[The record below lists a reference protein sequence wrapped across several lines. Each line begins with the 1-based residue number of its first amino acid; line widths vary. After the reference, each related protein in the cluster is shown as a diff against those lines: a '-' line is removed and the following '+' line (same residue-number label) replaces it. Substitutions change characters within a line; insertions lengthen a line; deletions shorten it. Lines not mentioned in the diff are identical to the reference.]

1 MRNSTAAVLLAGALA
16 CVPAYAQQTGGA
28 VKGDVERAE
37 NKISMCVG
45 CHGIPEYRTAY
56 PYVYRVPLIAG
67 QAPEYIAIAL
77 RAYKTGDRN
86 HPSMVGIAKTLSD
99 EDIAD
104 LAAYYGRKSGE

>member
-1 MRNSTAAVLLAGALA
+1 MRKSTAALLLVGALVCA
-16 CVPAYAQQTGGA
+16 PAVAQQTEGA
-28 VKGDVERAE
+28 VKGDVERAQ

-67 QAPEYIAIAL
+67 QSPEYIAGAL
-77 RAYKTGDRN
+77 RAYKSGDRN
-86 HPSMVGIAKTLSD
+86 HPSMVGIAKTLTA

-104 LAAYYGRKSGE
+104 LAAYYGRSQGK

>member
-1 MRNSTAAVLLAGALA
+1 MTKSTATLLLAGALA
-16 CVPAYAQQTGGA
+16 CAPALAQQTKGA
-28 VKGDVERAE
+28 VEGNVERAE

-67 QAPEYIAIAL
+67 QSPEYIASAL
-77 RAYKTGDRN
+77 RAYQSGDRS
-86 HPSMVGIAKTLSD
+86 HPSMVGIAKTLTD

-104 LAAYYGRKSGE
+104 LAAYYGRQQPK